1 MKILQQVWCADV
13 ETAYLQLIKRGNI
26 RSITLI
32 TAENVPLGLNFPI
45 LTVSLC
51 EIKEGN
57 YWHIIVLNK
66 D

>member
-1 MKILQQVWCADV
+1 MCGV

-26 RSITLI
+26 RNITLI
-32 TAENVPLGLNFPI
+32 TAVNVALGLNFPI

-57 YWHIIVLNK
+57 YWHSVE
-66 D
+66 

>member
-1 MKILQQVWCADV
+1 MNILQQVQCADV
-13 ETAYLQLIKRGNI
+13 ETAYLQLKMRGNI
-26 RSITLI
+26 RNITLI

-57 YWHIIVLNK
+57 YRRSVE
-66 D
+66 

>member
-1 MKILQQVWCADV
+1 MKILQQVQCADV

-26 RSITLI
+26 RNITLI

-57 YWHIIVLNK
+57 YRRSVE
-66 D
+66 